1 MPRRLETR
9 LAGLVLLAPAVH
21 GDERGF
27 FMETFREET
36 WAEHGVTGPFVQDNH
51 SRSVRG
57 TLRGLHFQYPHGQ
70 VKLVRVVRGEVFD
83 ACVDVRRGSP
93 TFGRAFWTVL
103 SDENRRQ
110 MWIPAGFAHGF
121 CVLSETADFVYK
133 CSDFYSPAD
142 DRGILWNDP
151 SLGIPWPAQDPLVSA
166 KDARLPRLAEV
177 TFELPPYE
185 G

>member
-1 MPRRLETR
+1 VKFVTTDLPGVMLVEPTVYEDPRGWFMESYHRER
-9 LAGLVLLAPAVH
+9 FVEAGLV
-21 GDERGF
+21 ERL
-27 FMETFREET
+27 
-36 WAEHGVTGPFVQDNH
+36 VQDNH

-57 TLRGLHFQYPHGQ
+57 TLRGLHFQYPRGQ

-133 CSDFYSPAD
+133 CSDFYSAAD

-151 SLGIPWPAQDPLVSA
+151 SLGIPWPVQDPLVSE
-166 KDARLPRLAEV
+166 KDARLPRLADV

>member
-1 MPRRLETR
+1 VKFVRTDLPGVVLVEPTIHEDPRGWFMEIYHRER
-9 LAGLVLLAPAVH
+9 FADAGLADKL
-21 GDERGF
+21 
-27 FMETFREET
+27 
-36 WAEHGVTGPFVQDNH
+36 VQDNH

-103 SDENRRQ
+103 SEENRRQ

-142 DRGILWNDP
+142 DRGVLWNDS
-151 SLGIPWPAQDPLVSA
+151 SLGIPWPVQDPLVSD

>member
-1 MPRRLETR
+1 MLVEPTVYEDPRGWFMESYHRER
-9 LAGLVLLAPAVH
+9 FVEAGLV
-21 GDERGF
+21 ERL
-27 FMETFREET
+27 
-36 WAEHGVTGPFVQDNH
+36 VQDNH

-57 TLRGLHFQYPHGQ
+57 TLRGLHFQYPRGQ

-133 CSDFYSPAD
+133 CSDFYSAAD

-151 SLGIPWPAQDPLVSA
+151 SLGIPWPVQDPLVSE
-166 KDARLPRLAEV
+166 KDARLPRLADV